1 MTGFFQ
7 RLRPKRKR
15 EADQTV
21 PAAPATAAEAG
32 SGDAGSAADETTAA
46 KTDKVE
52 EQPTLAATRPII
64 PTPPK
69 EAPGFPQLVAGCAQS
84 VGMQRDHNEDAL
96 YMLTTTLASDT
107 RNIAFG
113 LYIVADGMGGHQHG
127 EVASALAIRAMSSYI
142 VHNIYIPLL
151 SVTPQEQEKSI
162 QEIMHEGVLEAN
174 QTILANA
181 LGGGTTLT
189 AVLVFGDQLTFAHVG
204 DSRAYLVQENSV
216 EVVTR
221 DHSLVK
227 RLEELGQITSQ
238 EAAIHPQRNVLY
250 RALGQGEPFE
260 PDIFTAPVPNGEHL
274 LLCSDGLWGLVPPGR
289 ILEFIK
295 NSSSPQSACQKL
307 IEAANAAGG
316 PDNISAIL
324 VKLPEKT

>member
-1 MTGFFQ
+1 MTV
-7 RLRPKRKR
+7 
-15 EADQTV
+15 EA
-21 PAAPATAAEAG
+21 PNPEKE
-32 SGDAGSAADETTAA
+32 ETT
-46 KTDKVE
+46 
-52 EQPTLAATRPII
+52 EQV
-64 PTPPK
+64 PPPAVPV
-69 EAPGFPQLVAGCAQS
+69 APQEVVGFPQLVAGCAQS

-107 RNIAFG
+107 RNIQFG

-142 VHNIYIPLL
+142 IRNIYAPLL
-151 SVTPQEQEKSI
+151 AVSPSEQDQSI
-162 QEIMHEGVLEAN
+162 QEIMQAGVMEAN
-174 QTILANA
+174 QTILSHA

-189 AVLVFGDQLTFAHVG
+189 AVLAFGDQLTFAHVG
-204 DSRAYLVQENSV
+204 DSRAYLIRENTV

-227 RLEELGQITSQ
+227 RLEELGQITPQ
-238 EAAIHPQRNVLY
+238 EAATHPQRNVLY

-260 PDIFTAPVPNGEHL
+260 PDIFTAPVPHGDYL
-274 LLCSDGLWGLVPPGR
+274 LLCSDGLWGLVPQEK
-289 ILEFIK
+289 ILEFI
-295 NSSSPQSACQKL
+295 NTSSSPQTACQKL

-324 VKLPEKT
+324 VKMPVAK